1 MRYFYINRFIHFLFI
16 FSIFTLYVIGFSFL
30 SLFCLISYGIALLLF
45 RRKVGVFKENISITD
60 GILYAPSN
68 GKVIGIL
75 PNIDHPTL
83 GKNFTEVVI
92 RIPWNVEYGIYL
104 PYSSE
109 IKDLVSAKG
118 REHFRYSK
126 EKPLLDRAG
135 LLISLKDSKGDEIGL
150 QLIKC
155 PMGLWPEIKVMPG
168 DRGKR
173 QANIGLL
180 PFGGTLVLYIPN
192 KYEILIQ
199 VGQELMAGESLI
211 AGHH

>member
-16 FSIFTLYVIGFSFL
+16 FTTLAFLTLGFSLL
-30 SLFCLISYGIALLLF
+30 SLISLVSYGLALLFF
-45 RRKVGVFKENISITD
+45 RRKVGVYKENLSITD
-60 GILYAPSN
+60 GVLYAPSN

-75 PNIDHPTL
+75 PNVDHPTL
-83 GKNFTEVVI
+83 GKDFTEVVV

-104 PYSSE
+104 PFSSE

-126 EKPLLDRAG
+126 EKVLLDRAG
-135 LLISLKDSKGDEIGL
+135 LLISLKDLKGDEIGL

>member
-1 MRYFYINRFIHFLFI
+1 MKYFYINRTIHFVFI
-16 FSIFTLYVIGFSFL
+16 FSIL
-30 SLFCLISYGIALLLF
+30 SLLILGLSILPLFLLISYGSLLILF
-45 RRKVGVFKENISITD
+45 RRKAGVFKENPSITE
-60 GILYAPSN
+60 GVLFAPSN
-68 GKVIGIL
+68 GKVIGIK
-75 PNIDHPTL
+75 PNVDHPTL
-83 GKNFTEVVI
+83 GGGLTEVVI
-92 RIPWNVEYGIYL
+92 RIPWSVEYGIYL
-104 PYSSE
+104 PFSSE
-109 IKDLVSAKG
+109 VIDLVSEKG

-126 EKPLLDRAG
+126 ENVFLGKAG
-135 LLISLKDSKGDEIGL
+135 LLVSLKDSKGDEIGL

-155 PMGLWPEIKVMPG
+155 PAGLWPEIKVMPG

-211 AGHH
+211 AGQH

>member
-16 FSIFTLYVIGFSFL
+16 FVTLSLLILGFS
-30 SLFCLISYGIALLLF
+30 SLALFVLFTYALALLLF
-45 RRKVGVFKENISITD
+45 RRKVGVFKENPSITE
-60 GILYAPSN
+60 GVLYAPSN
-68 GKVIGIL
+68 GKVIGVT
-75 PNIDHPTL
+75 PNVIHPTL
-83 GKNFTEVVI
+83 GSDLTEVII

-104 PYSSE
+104 PFSSE
-109 IKDLVSAKG
+109 VIDLVSEKG

-126 EKPLLDRAG
+126 EKGLIGRAG
-135 LLISLKDSKGDEIGL
+135 LLISFKDLKGDEIGL

-168 DRGKR
+168 DRGTR

-211 AGHH
+211 AGQH

>member
-1 MRYFYINRFIHFLFI
+1 MRHFYINRFIHFVFNFSILITLIFGFPLFSLFI
-16 FSIFTLYVIGFSFL
+16 VAIYGF
-30 SLFCLISYGIALLLF
+30 ALLFF
-45 RRKVGVFKENISITD
+45 RRKVGVFKENPSITD
-60 GILYAPSN
+60 GILFAPSN
-68 GKVIGIL
+68 GKVIAIV
-75 PNIDHPTL
+75 PNVSHPTL
-83 GKNFTEVVI
+83 GEGLTEVII
-92 RIPWNVEYGIYL
+92 RIPWNVEFGIYL
-104 PYSSE
+104 PFTSE
-109 IKDLVSAKG
+109 VIDLVTEKG

-126 EKPLLDRAG
+126 ETTLLGRAG
-135 LLISLKDSKGDEIGL
+135 LLVSLKDLKGDEIGL
-150 QLIKC
+150 QLVKC

-211 AGHH
+211 AGQH

>member
-1 MRYFYINRFIHFLFI
+1 MRHFYINRFIHFLFL
-16 FSIFTLYVIGFSFL
+16 FSILALLILGLLKL
-30 SLFCLISYGIALLLF
+30 SLFSLVTYAFALLFF
-45 RRKVGVFKENISITD
+45 RRKAGVFKENLSITD
-60 GILYAPSN
+60 GVLYAPSN
-68 GKVIGIL
+68 GKVIGIF
-75 PNIDHPTL
+75 PEVEHPTF
-83 GKNFTEVVI
+83 GKGLTEVVI

-104 PYSSE
+104 PFTSE
-109 IKDLVSAKG
+109 VIDLVSERG
-118 REHFRYSK
+118 RSHFRYSA
-126 EKPLLDRAG
+126 EKKFLARAG
-135 LLISLKDSKGDEIGL
+135 LVVTLRDLKGDEIGL

-155 PMGLWPEIKVMPG
+155 PLGLWPEIKVMPG

-211 AGHH
+211 AGQQ

>member
-1 MRYFYINRFIHFLFI
+1 VNRFIHFVFI
-16 FSIFTLYVIGFSFL
+16 FTVLSLLILGFSSL
-30 SLFCLISYGIALLLF
+30 SLFALLTYALALLFF
-45 RRKVGVFKENISITD
+45 RRKVGVFKENPSITE
-60 GILYAPSN
+60 GVLFAPSN
-68 GKVIGIL
+68 GKVIGVT
-75 PNIDHPTL
+75 PNIDHSSL
-83 GKNFTEVVI
+83 GSDLTEVII
-92 RIPWNVEYGIYL
+92 RIPWSVEYGIYL
-104 PYSSE
+104 PFSSE
-109 IKDLVSAKG
+109 VIDLVSEKG

-126 EKPLLDRAG
+126 EKALIGRAG
-135 LLISLKDSKGDEIGL
+135 LLISLKDLKGDKIGL

-155 PMGLWPEIKVMPG
+155 PLGLWPEIKVMPG

-211 AGHH
+211 AGQH